1 MAKNCEKCGVRQ
13 HVFSGAD
20 TLKDFML
27 LVTRPRPE
35 FNKIIM
41 LAHNMKAYDGQ
52 FVLNYMTTQLKWTPE
67 VIMNGSKIQV
77 IKHSN
82 ITILDSLNFLVVS

>member
-1 MAKNCEKCGVRQ
+1 MTKNCVKCGVRQ
-13 HVFSGAD
+13 HVFSGVD
-20 TLKDFML
+20 TLTSFMS

-35 FNKIIM
+35 FSKIIM

-52 FVLNYMTTQLKWTPE
+52 FVQNYMTTELKWTPE

-77 IKHSN
+77 IKHSKHHHFRFSQ
-82 ITILDSLNFLVVS
+82 LF